1 MPTTPTQPDRLLK
14 WMASL
19 ADATRLRL
27 LTLTADQE
35 LGVSDLCEVVQL
47 PQSTVSRH
55 LKILADEGWV
65 VSRRQGTTNL
75 YQLVLDELDPSQ
87 RGLWMLAR
95 DESAGWPAL
104 GQDQARLQRVLRSR
118 AQDASA
124 FFEDAAAEWDDLR
137 HELYGQAFTR
147 DALLALL
154 PEDWAVADL
163 GCGSGAL
170 AADLAGYV
178 ANVIGIDNNAA
189 MLKAARRRLKG
200 VKNTELRKGDL
211 TALPIDDDACDA
223 TLCVLV
229 LTYLD
234 DVAAAV
240 AEMAR
245 VVKPGGKVVVLDLLA
260 HSRDAFRRQMGQL
273 HTGFEPDVIQRLFE
287 DAGLQSVRCRTLPPV
302 QDASGPA
309 LLLATGTARSH

>member
-1 MPTTPTQPDRLLK
+1 MPPTATQPDRLLK

-27 LTLTADQE
+27 LALTAEQE

-95 DESAGWPAL
+95 EESAGWPAL
-104 GQDQARLQRVLRSR
+104 GQDQARLERVLRSR

-124 FFEDAAAEWDDLR
+124 FFADAAAQWDDLR

-154 PEDWAVADL
+154 PDHWTVADL

-178 ANVIGIDNNAA
+178 AKVIGVDNSAA

-200 VKNTELRKGDL
+200 TKHTELRKGDL
-211 TALPIDDDACDA
+211 AHLPLADHECDA

-234 DVAAAV
+234 DPAGAIK
-240 AEMAR
+240 EMAR
-245 VVKPGGKVVVLDLLA
+245 AVKPGGKVVVLDLLA

-273 HTGFEPDVIQRLFE
+273 HMGFEPETIQRMFE
-287 DAGLQSVRCRTLPPV
+287 DAGLQRVRCRTLPPA

-309 LLLATGTARSH
+309 LLLATGAKD

>member
-1 MPTTPTQPDRLLK
+1 MAQTPTQPDRLLK

-27 LTLTADQE
+27 LALIAGQE

-65 VSRRQGTTNL
+65 VSQRRGTTNL
-75 YQLVLDELDPSQ
+75 YQVVLDELAPAQ
-87 RGLWMLAR
+87 RELWVVAR
-95 DESAGWPAL
+95 DNSSHWPAL
-104 GQDQARLQRVLRSR
+104 GQDAVRLKRLIATREL
-118 AQDASA
+118 DAAS
-124 FFEDAAAEWDDLR
+124 FFEGAAGEWDEIR
-137 HELYGQAFTR
+137 HELYGRSFTR
-147 DALLALL
+147 DAMLALL
-154 PEDWAVADL
+154 PSDWTVADL

-170 AADLAGYV
+170 AADLARYV
-178 ANVIGIDNNAA
+178 KHVIGIDNNPA
-189 MLKAARRRLKG
+189 MLKAARRRLKEH
-200 VKNTELRKGDL
+200 KNTELRKGEL
-211 TALPIDDDACDA
+211 AELPIEDDACDA

-234 DVAAAV
+234 DPAAAV

-260 HSRDAFRRQMGQL
+260 HDRDAFRRQMGQV
-273 HTGFEPDVIQRLFE
+273 HAGFKPSTLKRMMREAGLAGVRCEPLPPEPD
-287 DAGLQSVRCRTLPPV
+287 AT
-302 QDASGPA
+302 GPA
-309 LLLATGTARSH
+309 LLLATGEKE

>member
-124 FFEDAAAEWDDLR
+124 FFADAAAEWDDLR

-211 TALPIDDDACDA
+211 TELPIDDDACDA

-234 DVAAAV
+234 DPAAAI

-273 HTGFEPDVIQRLFE
+273 HTGFEPGTIQRMFE
-287 DAGLQSVRCRTLPPV
+287 DAGLQSVRCRTLPPA
-302 QDASGPA
+302 QNASGPA
-309 LLLATGTARSH
+309 LLLATSTAPSR